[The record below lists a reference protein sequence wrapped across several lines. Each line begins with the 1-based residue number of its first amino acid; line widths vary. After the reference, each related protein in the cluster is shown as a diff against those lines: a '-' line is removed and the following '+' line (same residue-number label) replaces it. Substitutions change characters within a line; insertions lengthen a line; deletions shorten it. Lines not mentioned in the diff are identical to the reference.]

1 MRFILDT
8 HAFLWFIMGSPNLSS
23 QAKVLIEGQDNNKL
37 LSIASVWEM
46 AIKVSLGRLI
56 ISEPFSIFI
65 PKQLQLNGINLLNL
79 DLSHAI
85 KVEALPFYHRDPFD
99 RIIAAQSIIEDI
111 PIISID
117 EIFEKYSVKRFW

>member
-117 EIFEKYSVKRFW
+117 EIF